1 MLSSPSLPVLPPPV
15 DLETVPVLKA
25 LALANRA
32 LAELK
37 GRASTI
43 PNPAILIDTLSLQE
57 AMASSEIE
65 NIVTTQ
71 DELFRAA
78 LFPEAPGST
87 AAKEVARYSAT
98 LKLGHERLRHMKGII
113 SNNTLI
119 EMFGLLKGTDEGF
132 RVTPGTVLRNET
144 TGETVYVPP
153 QDARE
158 IAEHMASYTWSAQE
172 AIPISSRKKGRT
184 HASSPFALAVGREP
198 SSLPAW
204 PGQRAASS
212 PACR

>member
-78 LFPEAPGST
+78 LFPEAPGPRRSRAT
-87 AAKEVARYSAT
+87 A
-98 LKLGHERLRHMKGII
+98 LR
-113 SNNTLI
+113 
-119 EMFGLLKGTDEGF
+119 
-132 RVTPGTVLRNET
+132 
-144 TGETVYVPP
+144 
-153 QDARE
+153 
-158 IAEHMASYTWSAQE
+158 
-172 AIPISSRKKGRT
+172 
-184 HASSPFALAVGREP
+184 
-198 SSLPAW
+198 
-204 PGQRAASS
+204 
-212 PACR
+212 

>member
-1 MLSSPSLPVLPPPV
+1 MPASPVLLPLLPPST

-37 GRASTI
+37 GRAATI

-78 LFPEAPGST
+78 LFPESPGSA

-98 LKLGHERLRHMKGII
+98 LKLGHERLHQMKGII

-119 EMFGLLKGTDEGF
+119 EMFRLLKGVDEGF

-153 QDARE
+153 QDGRE
-158 IAEHMASYTWSAQE
+158 IAEHMSALERFVNDDE
-172 AIPISSRKKGRT
+172 ACGLDPLIKSGTMTARDWTLDGR
-184 HASSPFALAVGREP
+184 PRP
-198 SSLPAW
+198 
-204 PGQRAASS
+204 R
-212 PACR
+212 ACR